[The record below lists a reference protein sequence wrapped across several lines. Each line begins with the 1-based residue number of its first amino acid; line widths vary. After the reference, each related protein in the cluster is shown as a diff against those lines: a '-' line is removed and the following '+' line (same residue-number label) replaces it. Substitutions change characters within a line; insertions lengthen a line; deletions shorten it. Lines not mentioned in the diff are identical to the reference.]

1 MNNTIVGMG
10 EVLWDML
17 PEGKQIARDWRAS
30 VSNPGVKGIL
40 SQATFSFIS

>member
-17 PEGKQIARDWRAS
+17 PEGKQLGGAPANFCLPCFS
-30 VSNPGVKGIL
+30 VRVR
-40 SQATFSFIS
+40 

>member
-17 PEGKQIARDWRAS
+17 PEGKQLGELRLILLTMLLSSGSIAGLL
-30 VSNPGVKGIL
+30 VL
-40 SQATFSFIS
+40 SG

>member
-17 PEGKQIARDWRAS
+17 PEGKQLGGANYCRDSDRH
-30 VSNPGVKGIL
+30 
-40 SQATFSFIS
+40 

>member
-17 PEGKQIARDWRAS
+17 PEGKQLGGAPANFATMLLSSGSIAGLL
-30 VSNPGVKGIL
+30 VL
-40 SQATFSFIS
+40 SG